1 MQAYTQTEVNALY
14 ESDLS
19 SSLVLSRTVF
29 TLRANQTINE
39 RFEAMQPYLK
49 YGSERVCMLYRGNLI
64 VNAFNTDWTLEYGN
78 ASNGYLLRGVPRV
91 FSNSSCNCI
100 LSSDCQQPLRIGPPD
115 LVLPGLV
122 VGCSP
127 LYGLRLSTLECLY
140 SSDCIDKILN
150 HLNYYR
156 QADGSEPSNFTA
168 PIGRPLM
175 ITPLLLSK
183 SVHFL
188 PTTRI
193 ESIVDEAFIDTINRT
208 ISYEKY
214 FRACGAK
221 SCHYELVKN
230 SDIAYALT
238 SLLGL
243 YGGLTLS
250 LRFIIWNLARIHQM
264 IKRRLGTRTTSIEPF
279 STESVTPSHTD
290 K

>member
-1 MQAYTQTEVNALY
+1 MQTYTQTETNALY
-14 ESDLS
+14 KSYLL
-19 SSLVLSRTVF
+19 SSLVFSRTAFIVS
-29 TLRANQTINE
+29 ANQTINK
-39 RFEAMQPYLK
+39 RFESMQPYLK
-49 YGSERVCMLYRGNLI
+49 YGNERLGMMYRGNLI

-91 FSNSSCNCI
+91 FANSSCNCV
-100 LSSDCQQPLRIGPPD
+100 LSSDCQQSLRIGPPD

-156 QADGSEPSNFTA
+156 QTDGSEPSNFTA
-168 PIGRPLM
+168 PTERPLV
-175 ITPLLLSK
+175 ISPLLLSK
-183 SVHFL
+183 SVHL
-188 PTTRI
+188 SPTTPI
-193 ESIVDEAFIDTINRT
+193 GSILDQAFIDGINRS

-214 FRACGAK
+214 FAACGPR
-221 SCHYELVKN
+221 SCHYELVNKG
-230 SDIAYALT
+230 DIVYVLT

-243 YGGLTLS
+243 YGGLTIS
-250 LRFIIWNLARIHQM
+250 LRFIIWNVVRIQHM
-264 IKRRLGTRTTSIEPF
+264 AKRRLQTRTTSIEPF
-279 STESVTPSHTD
+279 STGSVTPSPRA